1 MWGFNSA
8 NFEEERNMRSAKA
21 LAAVVV
27 MAAGTAAIA
36 SESVTINLAGVQFR
50 NATPQSRTSAPQTL
64 DPACRYTYTI
74 DGLVRGQS
82 GLLATLFPTD
92 TPLAQVLETL
102 APGSSAGLSG
112 IAENPTKT
120 HPIEVLNQTTSGSQV
135 VGIFTIT
142 YSLDLVAGVNAS
154 NNAFFE
160 LRNVTL
166 SPSALVGSLV
176 FSSGTATVTRAFCPA
191 DLNQDC
197 VTDFTDFLAFFNCFD
212 QNQACADIDGSTEV
226 DFSDFLAFFN
236 GFDTGC

>member
-1 MWGFNSA
+1 MG
-8 NFEEERNMRSAKA
+8 
-21 LAAVVV
+21 LAAGLVL
-27 MAAGTAAIA
+27 AASGSAFA
-36 SESVTINLAGVQFR
+36 SESVTINLAGVQFK
-50 NATPQSRTSAPQTL
+50 NATPQSRTSAPQTIE
-64 DPACRYTYTI
+64 PACRYSYKI
-74 DGLVRGQS
+74 DGMVKGQG

-142 YSLDLVAGVNAS
+142 YSLNLVAGINSS
-154 NNAFFE
+154 NYAYFE

-166 SPSALVGSLV
+166 SPSLLVGSLV

-197 VTDFTDFLAFFNCFD
+197 VVDFTDFLAFFNCFD
-212 QNQACADIDGSTEV
+212 QNLACADIDDSTEV
-226 DFSDFLAFFN
+226 DFLDFLAFFN